1 MSAQDFVIE
10 LGRAMHALGS
20 ASYRVEDSMDACCR
34 RFGLSGSFFATPTA
48 IFAAI
53 GPIGAKADTTLLRVR
68 PGQHDLGK
76 LTALYAVRDA
86 VVLRGLDAD
95 EGRLRVAAIINGPPT
110 QPWIRRIPAWAIG
123 SAAAAIF
130 LGGGF
135 SECWVAAV
143 TGLIVA
149 VLGLLMD
156 RRAHLGRIFEPVAC
170 ALAAFLVH
178 FAGHFVPLDS
188 GTAIIASIVPL
199 LPGLTFTTALAELA
213 MQHLAAGSAR
223 LLGAI
228 AVLVTM
234 TVGIGLGGRL
244 GAVVFGEFTD
254 RLSAPLGPIVS
265 ALSILCAALAY
276 SVLLRASWRQV
287 PWVLVAILACAAG
300 SWFGSI
306 WFDRE
311 LSAFFGAL
319 AVALAANVYSHL
331 FRRPAAVL
339 RTPGLLLLVP
349 GSLGLRGLSN
359 AMQGGFSVGSEF
371 AFRMVLVGGAIV
383 AGMLIASAL
392 LPPPIDVEPDAER
405 SQGNSP
411 R

>member
-1 MSAQDFVIE
+1 M
-10 LGRAMHALGS
+10 
-20 ASYRVEDSMDACCR
+20 
-34 RFGLSGSFFATPTA
+34 
-48 IFAAI
+48 
-53 GPIGAKADTTLLRVR
+53 
-68 PGQHDLGK
+68 
-76 LTALYAVRDA
+76 
-86 VVLRGLDAD
+86 
-95 EGRLRVAAIINGPPT
+95 
-110 QPWIRRIPAWAIG
+110 
-123 SAAAAIF
+123 
-130 LGGGF
+130 
-135 SECWVAAV
+135 
-143 TGLIVA
+143 
-149 VLGLLMD
+149 
-156 RRAHLGRIFEPVAC
+156 
-170 ALAAFLVH
+170 
-178 FAGHFVPLDS
+178 
-188 GTAIIASIVPL
+188 
-199 LPGLTFTTALAELA
+199 
-213 MQHLAAGSAR
+213 
-223 LLGAI
+223 
-228 AVLVTM
+228 
-234 TVGIGLGGRL
+234 
-244 GAVVFGEFTD
+244 FGEFTD

-276 SVLLRASWRQV
+276 SVLLRASWRQM

-319 AVALAANVYSHL
+319 AVALAANVYAHL

-383 AGMLIASAL
+383 AGMLIASVL